1 MGLLL
6 KHLNGINMRVI
17 KLGLISVVVFFVLF
31 TLGGLL
37 LPSHNIVSR
46 AVNIKAKP
54 TSILPLVQNKT
65 QWHLWIEGMDN
76 ATLNKR
82 QQVKIIEVS
91 DSLVVANWKTAEANY
106 TTKFRLI
113 YNLGQGVTIVQ
124 WQFEQD
130 VYGSW
135 KLRVEKADYFF
146 NSNAV
151 VHSFP
156 KVGQIVQSAMSDKLV
171 NNIKIGYS
179 DKFKNIAV
187 SALTDAAA
195 QLLTHHWYR
204 PSN

>member
-54 TSILPLVQNKT
+54 TSILPLVQNKA
-65 QWHLWIEGMDN
+65 QWHLWIEGIDN

-106 TTKFRLI
+106 TTRFRLI

-130 VYGSW
+130 VKWYPWERISSLMNDKILGTLMEKNLA
-135 KLRVEKADYFF
+135 KLQLVVEA
-146 NSNAV
+146 N
-151 VHSFP
+151 
-156 KVGQIVQSAMSDKLV
+156 
-171 NNIKIGYS
+171 
-179 DKFKNIAV
+179 
-187 SALTDAAA
+187 
-195 QLLTHHWYR
+195 
-204 PSN
+204 